1 MLVRRPSGYS
11 YRTKVP
17 ASLREIVG
25 KNEIWVSLVTN
36 NKTVANSRI
45 CAVHSLTD
53 ELFIR
58 LRLMS
63 NELEKCL
70 KKVNVFQKNVSK
82 NAVSIQNMIR
92 ENEEITKVISIPLE
106 EELAQECSDSFR
118 ALINEAYRPF
128 FNNIIEY
135 YEVKILEV
143 KTQYKSAN
151 VRYLRCLLLQHFE
164 FNDLLELASNST
176 HALLDMLHKY
186 KFALDNQKNT
196 SVLEQKIEEMF
207 GQFNQMQAQIK
218 MQEPVLSPLFST
230 ASETFITAT
239 SKEWK
244 DSDFR
249 GYRNSIKRFIECCGD
264 KEIRLYNGQDVGKFK
279 ELMEQLPANYGKSTK
294 DTRSIAELIEDANKR
309 NLERVSG
316 KSVKNHFSKLS
327 TIWSYYAQ
335 RDLVEKNIFV
345 GWKINTKAKIK
356 RIAWSDDY
364 LKNLIHASFNIKSSV
379 SKETYGYIVGVASY
393 TGMRLEEIC
402 RIRVQDIQYFHD
414 IPCINICEHKPL
426 NQKPETAWNPKTEA
440 GERIIPISQKLIDSG
455 FLDYINKAKEQK
467 EYYIFS
473 DLKFSGKDNKRS
485 GLFQRNFSTH
495 KAKLGV
501 PESTVFHSFRHNIST
516 QLRNIHEHGD
526 GGLRE
531 VWIDSFLG
539 HEGNSK
545 SVGNTVYLDAVNIQ
559 NLQKVANSVKYPDF
573 WDIRELM
580 K

>member
-11 YRTKVP
+11 YRKKIPVFLSP
-17 ASLREIVG
+17 IIG
-25 KNEIWVSLVTN
+25 KNEIWVSLNTN
-36 NKTVANSRI
+36 NKVVANNRVYAI
-45 CAVHSLTD
+45 HSLVN
-53 ELFIR
+53 ELFIKVKIV
-58 LRLMS
+58 S
-63 NELEKCL
+63 DELV
-70 KKVNVFQKNVSK
+70 KKANKNQKNNSK
-82 NAVSIQNMIR
+82 KIPKILSLIA
-92 ENEEITKVISIPLE
+92 ENEQITKELSIDIG
-106 EELAQECSDSFR
+106 EELAQDCNDSIR
-118 ALINEAYRPF
+118 NILNDVYKPI
-128 FNNIIEY
+128 FNTIIEY
-135 YEVKILEV
+135 YEIKIKEI
-143 KTQYKSAN
+143 KAKYKRAN
-151 VRYLRCLLLQHFE
+151 VNYLCCLMEQHRDFDDF
-164 FNDLLELASNST
+164 FNIANEGVQRLTTTLS
-176 HALLDMLHKY
+176 KY
-186 KFALDNQKNT
+186 KIALDNQKDT
-196 SVLEQKIEEMF
+196 SAMETQLGEMMHMMS
-207 GQFNQMQAQIK
+207 NMQLRMK
-218 MQEPVLSPLFST
+218 STEPTVSPLFSV
-230 ASETFITAT
+230 ASEVFITAS

-294 DTRSIAELIEDANKR
+294 DTRSIEELIEDANKR
-309 NLERVSG
+309 DLERVSG

-402 RIRVQDIQYFHD
+402 RIRVQDIQYFHG

-440 GERIIPISQKLIDSG
+440 GERIVPISQKLIDSG

-467 EYYIFS
+467 ECYIFS

-559 NLQKVANSVKYPDF
+559 NLQRVANSVKYPDF